1 MSVVEING
9 SVINGM
15 LIVQGTVVNSM
26 LIVEDT
32 HETEITSMYYH
43 RMNDYYPQV
52 IQVIQEFQAILKGE
66 DPEFESLNGEV
77 STLADDAYLTSMSEE
92 RILQW
97 EQILGIQPA
106 DDSSVEDRRDTIIA
120 RIRGQ
125 GKLNQALIASIVN
138 AFTGGSATS
147 WIENSKLYVVI
158 TPPPDNKQYKFANV
172 EQELKK
178 KIPAHLG
185 LKVSRNYYTWGQ
197 ANAKYSTWGDLKA
210 AVDTWEDIYL
220 YVPFSQTS

>member
-1 MSVVEING
+1 MSVLEVNG
-9 SVINGM
+9 SVVNGV
-15 LIVQGTVVNSM
+15 LIVRGSVVNTT
-26 LIVEDT
+26 LILIDT
-32 HETEITSMYYH
+32 PETEITSVYYH

-52 IQVIQEFQAILKGE
+52 IQVIEEFQSILKGE
-66 DPEFESLNGEV
+66 YPEFESLNEKI
-77 STLADDAYLTSMSEE
+77 STIADDAYLESMSEV

-97 EQILGIQPA
+97 EQILGIKPA

-125 GKLNQALIASIVN
+125 GKLNPALINSIVST
-138 AFTGGSATS
+138 FTGGKATS
-147 WIENSKLYVVI
+147 WIENSTLYVVI
-158 TPPPDNKQYKFANV
+158 TPPPDNKQYKFENV

-185 LKVSRNYYTWGQ
+185 LEISRNYYTWGQ
-197 ANAKYSTWGDLKA
+197 ANTKYSTWGDLKA
-210 AVDTWEDIYL
+210 AADTWEDIYL